1 MRTKAVAR
9 ERAGFTL
16 VELVIA
22 IALMGIAAATLLQ
35 MTGRALE
42 RQSDS
47 MQAVRLDALGEAY
60 AAQILARRFDENAGP
75 GGVPACSPT
84 TTACSASSSFHDGE
98 ARADFDDVDDFDGL
112 DETPPRDADGNLLAG
127 YAGFRVRVSVAYADA
142 GMVTA
147 LGLDDAS
154 DLKVVDITLTP
165 PSGSDRRL
173 RVLRGNY

>member
-9 ERAGFTL
+9 EPAGFTL

-22 IALMGIAAATLLQ
+22 ISLIAITAVTLLQ
-35 MTGRALE
+35 MTSRALSQ
-42 RQSDS
+42 QSDS
-47 MQAVRLDALGEAY
+47 MQDARISALGEAY

-75 GGVPACSPT
+75 GGVPACSPA
-84 TTACSASSSFHDGE
+84 TTACSTSFDDGE
-98 ARADFDDVDDFDGL
+98 PRDGYDDVDDFDGL
-112 DETPPRDADGNLLAG
+112 DESPPLDADGNALAG
-127 YAGFRVRVSVAYADA
+127 YAGYRVQVSVDYADA
-142 GMVTA
+142 AMVTA

-165 PSGSDRRL
+165 PSGTARML